1 MVDHKLLR
9 LSAVLLFVGSLLLYV
24 GEYFHNGHLDMIF
37 RKESIS

>member
-1 MVDHKLLR
+1 MENQKLLR
-9 LSAVLLFVGSLLLYV
+9 FSSALLFFGSLLLYV